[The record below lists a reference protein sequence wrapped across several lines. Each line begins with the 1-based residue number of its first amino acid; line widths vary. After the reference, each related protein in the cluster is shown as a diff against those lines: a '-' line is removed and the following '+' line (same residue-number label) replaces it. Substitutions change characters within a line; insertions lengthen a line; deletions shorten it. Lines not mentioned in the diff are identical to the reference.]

1 MSIFTHIWTLLFVHY
16 PRPTNTPNQS
26 GYWAGVDSAW
36 EQKKLEGWKMSAAG
50 RADFQK
56 SVTRFVRRGLKG

>member
-1 MSIFTHIWTLLFVHY
+1 
-16 PRPTNTPNQS
+16 
-26 GYWAGVDSAW
+26 VDPAR
-36 EQKKLEGWKMSAAG
+36 EQEKPEGWKMSAAG